1 MLNTCEKNIDWI
13 KRMFREY
20 KKLEDRYLESEVEE

>member
-1 MLNTCEKNIDWI
+1 MTDDIAFIQK
-13 KRMFREY
+13 MFREY